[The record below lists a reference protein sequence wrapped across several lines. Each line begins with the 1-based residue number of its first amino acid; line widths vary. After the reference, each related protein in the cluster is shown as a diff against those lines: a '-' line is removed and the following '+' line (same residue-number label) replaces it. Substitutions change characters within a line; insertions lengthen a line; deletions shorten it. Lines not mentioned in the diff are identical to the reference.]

1 MFLLIELVTSNAN
14 LEAIANNC
22 CIVIP
27 KSKKIDG
34 IDLFT
39 DKLLPRKAVFRI
51 KSSDDIEGLAKLINN
66 LLLNEKKIIAA
77 KKELLKVK
85 SSLKDWGKRINYEI
99 KLLENIKKN

>member
-1 MFLLIELVTSNAN
+1 MSKLILGDGLLGSELIKITKWDYISR
-14 LEAIANNC
+14 
-22 CIVIP
+22 
-27 KSKKIDG
+27 KKDG

-66 LLLNEKKIIAA
+66 LLLNEKIIISA

-85 SSLKDWGKRINYEI
+85 SSLKDWDKRINYEI